1 MYNKVPASSA
11 QTAYRLFPPIG
22 ENALTPLRLL
32 SPPDPLRWAPAG
44 APKRRVGIVL
54 PLRLFPGLPLS
65 LGPAWAGI
73 QAVSPPMPH
82 LLRWVRGLAFQ
93 FRTAP

>member
-1 MYNKVPASSA
+1 MYNKVTASSA

-44 APKRRVGIVL
+44 TPKRRVGIVL
-54 PLRLFPGLPLS
+54 PLRLFPGLPL
-65 LGPAWAGI
+65 
-73 QAVSPPMPH
+73 
-82 LLRWVRGLAFQ
+82 R
-93 FRTAP
+93 

>member
-54 PLRLFPGLPLS
+54 PLRLFPGLPL
-65 LGPAWAGI
+65 
-73 QAVSPPMPH
+73 
-82 LLRWVRGLAFQ
+82 R
-93 FRTAP
+93 

>member
-32 SPPDPLRWAPAG
+32 SPPDPLRWAPVG
-44 APKRRVGIVL
+44 APERRVGVVL
-54 PLRLFPGLPLS
+54 PLRPLPGLRPYPGKCPSRISPIPRLVRW
-65 LGPAWAGI
+65 LI
-73 QAVSPPMPH
+73 VQVS
-82 LLRWVRGLAFQ
+82 A
-93 FRTAP
+93 AP